1 MSNTFGNHTYTKT
14 EKENAK
20 LRMGG
25 GSWSINLDKI
35 DISKINTIVYET
47 EMHKYTID
55 VNKAID
61 VGFIRYLGG
70 EKKLIVP
77 IEYWEK
83 Q

>member
-1 MSNTFGNHTYTKT
+1 MSYIIGDDTYLKH
-14 EKENAK
+14 EKEKAK

-25 GSWSINLDKI
+25 GSWSINLDKL
-35 DISKINTIVYET
+35 DISKIKTIIYET
-47 EMHKYTID
+47 EAHKYTID
-55 VNKAID
+55 TNKAID